1 MKINPSS
8 ACLAKYKRAKREKA
22 IEGKEGFWYGDSG
35 ILQEPENLSGRWPID
50 KNDLFDPYR
59 PQKAPILFLIFVV
72 LLILASLQ
80 GWLIQTD
87 FGKVD
92 VSNVTYRNYNGIA
105 IRAKLLRPLSATPA
119 QPAPGA
125 VYIHGYQNNRETGD
139 AYSIELARRG
149 FVVLNIDAI
158 GRGNSGEPN
167 NPREPNFDPTYGGTS
182 SLKYLRSLS
191 FVKTDSVGIL
201 GHSLGAE
208 MAYRV
213 ALNDPTVRA
222 LVITGFAYTS
232 EASANLPQNMLM
244 IMGKWDEF
252 RKRMTGTRDLEKE
265 WMKTEQTRRVFPVAN
280 PKIGETYGDFAQGT
294 ARRVFIPPITHVQ
307 ESHNTASIAE
317 TVEWMKKA
325 LRPDEKNWIKKS
337 RQTWMIKEW
346 STLVAMLACLA
357 AILPLG
363 LMLLRANFFASLR
376 GVPSGS
382 YACSLPAYF
391 KYVSLNGILLCLYLP
406 LILVLFGIHRYLVP
420 IDRAFPLM
428 MVNGIVWWF
437 LWVNLI
443 GFIFLRRWYKRRGA
457 RGMNYYD
464 LGVSYKRNRVHLP
477 GQTILKTVLLG
488 GILFAFA
495 YLSEY
500 TLEKIWI
507 VDFRFVWPFASD
519 LTPYRWAMFFLYF
532 PFLLVCFVLTGLF
545 LHGQIRRPEKE
556 TWLKTFLTWS
566 LGNVLALVG
575 PLVLL
580 LAVQYVPLFT
590 TGFIPFE
597 GPGGLFVVFMISLF
611 HTLALLAI
619 TSVLSTFFFLVTGK
633 IYLGALVNAL
643 LVAWMFASSQVI
655 APIPI

>member
-1 MKINPSS
+1 MKGG
-8 ACLAKYKRAKREKA
+8 KGEKG
-22 IEGKEGFWYGDSG
+22 IEGEERFWYGGSG
-35 ILQEPENLSGRWPID
+35 ILQQPENPIGRWPID
-50 KNDLFDPYR
+50 TDDLFDPHR
-59 PQKAPILFLIFVV
+59 PRKAPIIFLTFVV

-92 VSNVTYRNYNGIA
+92 VSNVIYKNYNGIP
-105 IRAKLLRPLSATPA
+105 IRAKLLRPVSANPA
-119 QPAPGA
+119 KPAPGV

-167 NPREPNFDPTYGGTS
+167 NPRDPNFDPSYGGTT

-191 FVKTDSVGIL
+191 FVKADSVGIL

-213 ALNDPTVRA
+213 ALNDPTVSA

-232 EASANLPQNMLM
+232 EASPNLPKNMLM

-265 WMKTEQTRRVFPVAN
+265 WMNTEQTRRVFPVAN
-280 PKIGETYGDFAQGT
+280 PKLGETYGDFAQGT
-294 ARRVFIPPITHVQ
+294 ARRVFIPRITHVQ
-307 ESHNTASIAE
+307 ESHNSASIAE
-317 TVEWMKKA
+317 TVEWMKNA
-325 LRPDEKNWIKKS
+325 LHPNEKNWVKKS
-337 RQTWMIKEW
+337 RQIWMIKEGT
-346 STLVAMLACLA
+346 TLVAMLACLA

-363 LMLLRANFFASLR
+363 LMLLRADFFAPLR
-376 GVPSGS
+376 GSPSGS

-406 LILVLFGIHRYLVP
+406 LILVLFGVHRYLVP
-420 IDRAFPLM
+420 IDGLFPMM

-443 GFIFLRRWYKRRGA
+443 GFIFLQRWYKRRA
-457 RGMNYYD
+457 REMNLFD
-464 LGVSYKRNRVHLP
+464 LGVSYAKNRVVL
-477 GQTILKTVLLG
+477 GGGKIFKTLLLG

-519 LTPYRWAMFFLYF
+519 LTSYRWGLFFLYL
-532 PFLLVCFVLTGLF
+532 PFLLVCFLLTGPF
-545 LHGQIRRPEKE
+545 LHGQLRRPAQD

-566 LGNVLALVG
+566 LWSILALVG

-655 APIPI
+655 APISV

>member
-1 MKINPSS
+1 MS
-8 ACLAKYKRAKREKA
+8 
-22 IEGKEGFWYGDSG
+22 
-35 ILQEPENLSGRWPID
+35 
-50 KNDLFDPYR
+50 
-59 PQKAPILFLIFVV
+59 FVV
-72 LLILASLQ
+72 LLILASLS

-92 VSNVTYRNYNGIA
+92 VCNVTYKNYNGIP
-105 IRAKLLRPLSATPA
+105 IRAKLLRPVSATPA
-119 QPAPGA
+119 QPAPGV

-149 FVVLNIDAI
+149 FVVVNIDAI

-167 NPREPNFDPTYGGTS
+167 NPKDANFDPTFGGTA

-191 FVKTDSVGIL
+191 FVNGDSVGML

-232 EASANLPQNMLM
+232 EASPNLPKNMLM

-265 WMKTEQTRRVFPVAN
+265 WMNTEQTRRVFSVTN
-280 PKIGETYGDFAQGT
+280 PKLGETYGDFAEGT
-294 ARRVFIPPITHVQ
+294 ARRVFIPRITHVQ
-307 ESHNTASIAE
+307 ESHHSASVAE
-317 TVEWMKKA
+317 TAEWLKNA
-325 LRPDEKNWIKKS
+325 LRPDEKNWVEKS
-337 RQTWMIKEW
+337 SQIWMIKEW
-346 STLVAMLACLA
+346 ATLVAMLACLA

-363 LMLLRANFFASLR
+363 LMLLRADFFASLR
-376 GVPSGS
+376 GSPSGS
-382 YACSLPAYF
+382 YACSLRPYF

-406 LILVLFGIHRYLVP
+406 LILVLFGVHRYFVP
-420 IDRAFPLM
+420 IDGAFPLM
-428 MVNGIVWWF
+428 MVNAIVWWF
-437 LWVNLI
+437 LWVNLV
-443 GFIFLRRWYKRRGA
+443 GFIFVRKWYKRQGA
-457 RGMNYYD
+457 RRMNLIE
-464 LGVSYKRNRVHLP
+464 LGVSYEKDRMALSAE
-477 GQTILKTVLLG
+477 TILKTVLLG
-488 GILFAFA
+488 GVLFVFA
-495 YLSEY
+495 YLSQY
-500 TLEKIWI
+500 ALERIWI

-519 LTPYRWAMFFLYF
+519 LTPYRWCMFFLYF
-532 PFLLVCFVLTGLF
+532 PFLLICFLLAGAF
-545 LHGQIRRPEKE
+545 LHGQLRRPKQE

-566 LGNVLALVG
+566 LWNVLAMVG
-575 PLVLL
+575 PLSLL

-619 TSVLSTFFFLVTGK
+619 TSVLSTFFFQVTGK

-655 APIPI
+655 APIPV

>member
-1 MKINPSS
+1 
-8 ACLAKYKRAKREKA
+8 
-22 IEGKEGFWYGDSG
+22 
-35 ILQEPENLSGRWPID
+35 
-50 KNDLFDPYR
+50 
-59 PQKAPILFLIFVV
+59 
-72 LLILASLQ
+72 LASLK

-92 VSNVTYRNYNGIA
+92 VSNVTYKNFNGIP
-105 IRAKLLRPLSATPA
+105 IRAKLMRPVSVTPA
-119 QPAPGA
+119 QPAPGV

-167 NPREPNFDPTYGGTS
+167 DPRELDFDPTYGGTA

-191 FVKTDSVGIL
+191 FVKSDSVGML

-213 ALNDPTVRA
+213 ALNDPTVKA

-232 EASANLPQNMLM
+232 EASQTIPRNMLM

-265 WMKTEQTRRVFPVAN
+265 WMSTEQTRRVFPAVN
-280 PKIGETYGDFAQGT
+280 PKLGETYGDFSQGT
-294 ARRVFIPPITHVQ
+294 ARRVFIPRITHVQ
-307 ESHNTASIAE
+307 ESHHSASIAE
-317 TVEWMKKA
+317 TVEWMKNA
-325 LRPDEKNWIKKS
+325 LLPDEKNWVDKNS
-337 RQTWMIKEW
+337 QFWMIKEW
-346 STLVAMLACLA
+346 ATLVAMLACLA
-357 AILPLG
+357 AILPLA
-363 LMLLRANFFASLR
+363 LMLLRADFFVPIR
-376 GVPSGS
+376 GTPSGS

-406 LILVLFGIHRYLVP
+406 LILVLFGVHRYLVP

-428 MVNGIVWWF
+428 MVNAIVWWF
-437 LWVNLI
+437 LWVNLL
-443 GFIFLRRWYKRRGA
+443 GFFLLRRWYKRASA
-457 RGMNYYD
+457 RGLDLFD
-464 LGVSYKRNRVHLP
+464 LGVSFEKNRMALP
-477 GQTILKTVLLG
+477 GLKVLKTILLG
-488 GILFAFA
+488 AILFAFA
-495 YLSEY
+495 YLSQY

-519 LTPYRWAMFFLYF
+519 LTPYRWRLFFLYT
-532 PFLLVCFVLTGLF
+532 PFILVCFLLTGPF
-545 LHGQIRRPEKE
+545 LHGQLRRPKKE
-556 TWLKTFLTWS
+556 TWLKTFLNWS
-566 LGNVLALVG
+566 LWNILALVG

-590 TGFIPFE
+590 NGFIPFE
-597 GPGGLFVVFMISLF
+597 GPGGLFVVFLISLF

-619 TSVLSTFFFLVTGK
+619 TSILSTFFFQVTGK